1 MSQKPKLRITA
12 LPQTT
17 LRRLRNTPTYF
28 FLIWRWTWWIFALAW
43 IVLNPYRPAF
53 LFVLLGITLIQAL
66 IVTLYAP
73 VFKLL
78 LPGVSTKSASSTRMR
93 EALQG
98 RKERRFRWRLK
109 TLPPLTIDEDLETLP
124 PIARSSNRYKNIAIY
139 GLDVVICGLVMYFSA
154 IYKIPPFGNGSPF
167 YRYGFST
174 VFVAAFAFRY
184 RGGLAAAIGYDLFVF
199 LGLFIHPPLAPVYP
213 TFQIQDLLGSIFDA
227 PLIAILAAYMS
238 TLLDSFTSKKRQ
250 EQDSVRRQ
258 RALLRV
264 GETLLH
270 KTIDLQ
276 QFLQQIAEP
285 IRKGGHFARFILAL
299 MSHSET
305 DGRPEIDTYLD
316 TGIAEAASPD
326 AERTRVLQVARSGQ
340 KLNAFDL
347 QPGKGDEAP
356 SGIARLYLP
365 FSKENKDGLVYMVM
379 GVESIRGEPFGERQE
394 NFLNIVGAQLIVAV
408 ENIRLT
414 EQAAELG
421 AAAERGRVA
430 REIHDGIAQLI
441 YMLSLNTETC
451 AALIQRIV
459 NSPDNADSKD
469 QALRLIAEQLNKLVT
484 ISKQALWETRHYMFT
499 LKPLISGTSTLT
511 QMLTN
516 QLHEFESISGLPVQF
531 IIEGSEEAPNG
542 DRQRL
547 RRLAQVGTAIF
558 RITQEALTNAY
569 KHASASRIRV
579 RLKHQPHM
587 VEVEIEDNGTGI
599 LALAQGTHDANASE
613 QQRFYSGH
621 GMGGMRE
628 RAEELGG
635 TFSVTHTSSGG
646 IRVLA
651 RIPI

>member
-43 IVLNPYRPAF
+43 IVLNPKRPAF
-53 LFVLLGITLIQAL
+53 LFVLLGITLVQTL

-78 LPGVSTKSASSTRMR
+78 LPGVSTKSASGAKMR
-93 EALQG
+93 KALKG
-98 RKERRFRWRLK
+98 RKERKSRWRLK

-124 PIARSSNRYKNIAIY
+124 PIARSNNRYKNIAIY
-139 GLDVVICGLVMYFSA
+139 GLDVIICGLVMYFSA
-154 IYKIPPFGNGSPF
+154 IYKAPPFGNGSPF

-199 LGLFIHPPLAPVYP
+199 LGIFIHPPLAPAYP
-213 TFQIQDLLGSIFDA
+213 VLQIQDLLGSIFDA
-227 PLIAILAAYMS
+227 PLIAIFAAYMS
-238 TLLDSFTSKKRQ
+238 SLLNSFTSKKRQ

-270 KTIDLQ
+270 ETIDLQ
-276 QFLQQIAEP
+276 QFLRQIAEP
-285 IRKGGHFARFILAL
+285 IRKGGHFARLILAL
-299 MSHSET
+299 ISHSET
-305 DGRPEIDTYLD
+305 DARPEIDTYLD
-316 TGIAEAASPD
+316 TGIAEATSPD
-326 AERTRVLQVARSGQ
+326 AERTRVIQVARSGQ

-347 QPGKGDEAP
+347 QPGSGDEGP

-365 FSKENKDGLVYMVM
+365 FHKENKDGLVYMVM

-394 NFLNIVGAQLIVAV
+394 NFLNIVGAQLVVAV

-459 NSPDNADSKD
+459 DSPADKD
-469 QALRLIAEQLNKLVT
+469 SALLLIAEQLNKLVT

-547 RRLAQVGTAIF
+547 RRQAQVGTAIF

-569 KHASASRIRV
+569 KHASASHMRV
-579 RLKHQPHM
+579 RLKHQPRF

-599 LALAQGTHDANASE
+599 PAMAISKHDGSASE
-613 QQRFYSGH
+613 QQRYYSGH

-635 TFSVTHTSSGG
+635 TFEVTQITTGG
-646 IRVLA
+646 ISVLA
-651 RIPI
+651 RIPL

>member
-12 LPQTT
+12 IPQTT

-28 FLIWRWTWWIFALAW
+28 FLIWRWTWWLYALAW
-43 IVLNPYRPAF
+43 IALDPRYPYLF
-53 LFVLLGITLIQAL
+53 LLLGITLVQTL

-73 VFKLL
+73 VFRLL
-78 LPGVSTKSASSTRMR
+78 LPGVSTKNASGAKIRA
-93 EALQG
+93 ALRG
-98 RKERRFRWRLK
+98 KTLRRPRWRLR
-109 TLPPLTIDEDLETLP
+109 TLPPITVDEELETLP

-154 IYKIPPFGNGSPF
+154 VYNSPPFGVGSPF

-199 LGLFIHPPLAPVYP
+199 LGLFIHPPLAPVYHS
-213 TFQIQDLLGSIFDA
+213 FQIRDLLGSIFDA

-238 TLLDSFTSKKRQ
+238 TLLDSYTRSKRR
-250 EQDSVRRQ
+250 EQDSARRQ
-258 RALLRV
+258 RALMKGLDI
-264 GETLLH
+264 LLH
-270 KTIDLQ
+270 GGKDRLK
-276 QFLQQIAEP
+276 FLQQNAEE
-285 IRKGGHFARFILAL
+285 IRKGVHVARLVLAL
-299 MSHSET
+299 FTHSEA
-305 DGRPEIDTYLD
+305 DGQPEIETYLD
-316 TGIAEAASPD
+316 TGIAEAPSPD
-326 AERTRVLQVARSGQ
+326 AERERVMQVATSGE
-340 KLNAFDL
+340 KLKSFDP
-347 QPGKGDEAP
+347 QPVEGDEEP
-356 SGIARLYLP
+356 KGIARLYLP
-365 FSKENKDGLVYMVM
+365 FWKDGQVYMVM
-379 GVESIRGEPFGERQE
+379 GIEVIRGEPFGEWHE
-394 NFLNIVGAQLIVAV
+394 NYLTIFGAQLVIIL

-414 EQAAELG
+414 EQATDLA

-451 AALIQRIV
+451 VALLQRIV
-459 NSPDNADSKD
+459 DSPDGAETKD
-469 QALRLIAEQLNKLVT
+469 AALRLVAEQLNRLVT

-499 LKPLISGTSTLT
+499 LKPLISGSSTLT

-531 IIEGSEEAPNG
+531 TVEGREEQPDG
-542 DRQRL
+542 DKRRSLRL
-547 RRLAQVGTAIF
+547 VQVGTAIF

-569 KHASASRIRV
+569 KHAHASQIQVLLRY
-579 RLKHQPHM
+579 QPQQ
-587 VEVEIEDNGTGI
+587 VEIAIEDNGTGI
-599 LALAQGTHDANASE
+599 PALALSKRDGNTGE

-621 GMGGMRE
+621 GMGGMRA

-635 TFSVTHTSSGG
+635 TFEVTPTPIGG
-646 IRVLA
+646 LRVLV

>member
-12 LPQTT
+12 IPGTT

-28 FLIWRWTWWIFALAW
+28 FLIWRWIWWIYALAW
-43 IVLNPYRPAF
+43 IVIDPKYPY
-53 LFVLLGITLIQAL
+53 LFILLGITLVQAL
-66 IVTLYAP
+66 IVTIYAP

-78 LPGVSTKSASSTRMR
+78 LPGVSTKSAGSVKMGQSLKGN
-93 EALQG
+93 AG
-98 RKERRFRWRLK
+98 RRSRWRLK
-109 TLPPLTIDEDLETLP
+109 TLPPLMSDQELETLP

-139 GLDVVICGLVMYFSA
+139 GLDVVICGLVMYFSSV
-154 IYKIPPFGNGSPF
+154 YKTPPFGNGSPF

-199 LGLFIHPPLAPVYP
+199 LGLFVHPPLAPAYP
-213 TFQIQDLLGSIFDA
+213 IFHIQDLLGSIFDA
-227 PLIAILAAYMS
+227 PLIAIFAAYIS

-270 KTIDLQ
+270 RTLDLQ

-285 IRKGGHFARFILAL
+285 IRRGGHFARLIVAL
-299 MSHSET
+299 ISHSAI
-305 DGRPEIDTYLD
+305 DGQPEIDTYLD
-316 TGIAEAASPD
+316 TGIAEATSPD
-326 AERTRVLQVARSGQ
+326 AERTRVMQVARSG
-340 KLNAFDL
+340 KTLNTFDF
-347 QPGKGDEAP
+347 QHREGDEAP
-356 SGIARLYLP
+356 SGIASMYLP
-365 FSKENKDGLVYMVM
+365 FHKDSKDEQVYMVL

-394 NFLNIVGAQLIVAV
+394 NFLNIVGAQLVVAF

-451 AALIQRIV
+451 AALIQRLVDSSEDEDEALLSI
-459 NSPDNADSKD
+459 AD
-469 QALRLIAEQLNKLVT
+469 RLNKLVT

-531 IIEGSEEAPNG
+531 VIEGNEESPNG
-542 DRQRL
+542 DKQRMRRQ
-547 RRLAQVGTAIF
+547 AQVGTAIF

-569 KHASASRIRV
+569 KHANATQMRV
-579 RLKHQPHM
+579 RLNHQPHM
-587 VEVEIEDNGTGI
+587 VEVQIEDNGRGLPVVATGNRD
-599 LALAQGTHDANASE
+599 GSTSE

-635 TFSVTHTSSGG
+635 TFEVTHTPAGG
-646 IRVLA
+646 ISVLA

>member
-17 LRRLRNTPTYF
+17 LRRLRNIPTYF
-28 FLIWRWTWWIFALAW
+28 FLIWRWTWWFYALAW
-43 IVLNPYRPAF
+43 IALDPRYPYLF
-53 LFVLLGITLIQAL
+53 LLLGITLIQAL

-78 LPGVSTKSASSTRMR
+78 LPGVSTKSASGTKVRKASPGK
-93 EALQG
+93 AL
-98 RKERRFRWRLK
+98 RRPRWRLR
-109 TLPPLTIDEDLETLP
+109 TLPPITVDEELEVLP

-139 GLDVVICGLVMYFSA
+139 GLDVVICGLVMYFSSV
-154 IYKIPPFGNGSPF
+154 YKTPPFGNCSPF

-184 RGGLAAAIGYDLFVF
+184 RGGLAAAIGYDLFVI
-199 LGLFIHPPLAPVYP
+199 LGLIVHPPLSISYP
-213 TFQIQDLLGSIFDA
+213 HFQIQDLFGSLFDA

-238 TLLDSFTSKKRQ
+238 TLLDNYTRSKRR

-258 RALLRV
+258 RALMK
-264 GETLLH
+264 GQDILLH
-270 KTIDLQ
+270 GGIDRL
-276 QFLQQIAEP
+276 QFLQQNAEE
-285 IRKGGHFARFILAL
+285 IRRGVHVARLVLAL
-299 MSHSET
+299 MAHSET
-305 DGRPEIDTYLD
+305 EAGPEIETYLD
-316 TGIAEAASPD
+316 TGIAEAPSPD
-326 AERTRVLQVARSGQ
+326 AERRRIMQVATSGQ
-340 KLNAFDL
+340 KLKSFEP
-347 QPGKGDEAP
+347 QPMEGDEAP
-356 SGIARLYLP
+356 KGIARLYLP
-365 FSKENKDGLVYMVM
+365 LQKDGQLYMVV
-379 GVESIRGEPFGERQE
+379 GIEAIRGEPFGEWHE
-394 NFLNIVGAQLIVAV
+394 NYLNIFGAQLVIIL

-414 EQAAELG
+414 EQAADLA

-451 AALIQRIV
+451 VALVQRIV
-459 NSPDNADSKD
+459 DSSEGSETKE
-469 QALRLIAEQLNKLVT
+469 QALRLVAEQLNRLVT

-499 LKPLISGTSTLT
+499 LKPLITGSSTLT

-531 IIEGSEEAPNG
+531 LVEGREELPNG
-542 DRQRL
+542 DKQRARRQ
-547 RRLAQVGTAIF
+547 AQVGTAIF

-569 KHASASRIRV
+569 KHARASQILV
-579 RLKHQPHM
+579 RLHYQPQM
-587 VEVEIEDNGTGI
+587 VEVTIEDNGTSI
-599 LALAQGTHDANASE
+599 LALAMSKHDGSDEE

-635 TFSVTHTSSGG
+635 TFEATPTPGG
-646 IRVLA
+646 GLRVLV

>member
-12 LPQTT
+12 LSQAT

-28 FLIWRWTWWIFALAW
+28 FLIWRWTWWLYALAW
-43 IVLNPYRPAF
+43 IALDPRYPF
-53 LFVLLGITLIQAL
+53 LFVLLGVTLIQAL

-78 LPGVSTKSASSTRMR
+78 LPGVSTKSVSGARR
-93 EALQG
+93 
-98 RKERRFRWRLK
+98 RKSPVAKAARSRRWRLR
-109 TLPPLTIDEDLETLP
+109 TLPPITTDEELGALP

-139 GLDVVICGLVMYFSA
+139 GLDVVICGLVMYFSSV
-154 IYKIPPFGNGSPF
+154 YKTPPFGNGSPF

-174 VFVAAFAFRY
+174 IFVAAFAFRY
-184 RGGLAAAIGYDLFVF
+184 RGGLAAAIGYDMFVI
-199 LGLFIHPPLAPVYP
+199 LGLIVHPPLAAPYP
-213 TFQIQDLLGSIFDA
+213 HFMIQDLLGSLFDA
-227 PLIAILAAYMS
+227 PLIAIFAAYMS
-238 TLLDSFTSKKRQ
+238 TLLDSYTRSKRR

-258 RALLRV
+258 RALMKGFDILLR
-264 GETLLH
+264 GG
-270 KTIDLQ
+270 IDRL
-276 QFLQQIAEP
+276 QFLQQNAEG
-285 IRKGGHFARFILAL
+285 IRKGVHVARLVLAL
-299 MSHSET
+299 IVHPET
-305 DGRPEIDTYLD
+305 DTRSEIETYID

-326 AERTRVLQVARSGQ
+326 AERSRVMQVARSGE
-340 KLNAFDL
+340 KYKSFEP
-347 QPGKGDEAP
+347 QPVEGDEQP
-356 SGIARLYLP
+356 EGIARLYLP
-365 FSKENKDGLVYMVM
+365 FQKDKDGPVYMVI
-379 GVESIRGEPFGERQE
+379 GVESIRGEPFGEWHE
-394 NFLNIVGAQLIVAV
+394 NYLTIFGAQLVIIL

-441 YMLSLNTETC
+441 YMLSLHTETC

-459 NSPDNADSKD
+459 DTPEHSDDKD
-469 QALRLIAEQLNKLVT
+469 QTLLLIAQQLNKLVT
-484 ISKQALWETRHYMFT
+484 ISKQALWETRHYIFT
-499 LKPLISGTSTLT
+499 LKPLISGISTLT

-531 IIEGSEEAPNG
+531 IIEGNEELPNG
-542 DRQRL
+542 DRQRA
-547 RRLAQVGTAIF
+547 RRQAQVGTAIF

-569 KHASASRIRV
+569 KHARASQVRV

-587 VEVEIEDNGTGI
+587 VEVEIEDNGQNI
-599 LALAQGTHDANASE
+599 PALALSKHDESAGE

-621 GMGGMRE
+621 GLGGMRE

-635 TFSVTHTSSGG
+635 TFEVTQIPAGG
-646 IRVLA
+646 LSVLA

>member
-1 MSQKPKLRITA
+1 M
-12 LPQTT
+12 
-17 LRRLRNTPTYF
+17 RRLRNTPTYF
-28 FLIWRWTWWIFALAW
+28 FLIWRWIWWIYALAW
-43 IVLNPYRPAF
+43 IVLDPKYPY
-53 LFVLLGITLIQAL
+53 LFILLGITLVQAL
-66 IVTLYAP
+66 IVTIYAP

-78 LPGVSTKSASSTRMR
+78 LPGVSTKSAGGVKMGQSLKGN
-93 EALQG
+93 AG
-98 RKERRFRWRLK
+98 RKSRWRLK
-109 TLPPLTIDEDLETLP
+109 TLPPLMSDQELETLP

-139 GLDVVICGLVMYFSA
+139 GLDVVICGLVMYFSSV
-154 IYKIPPFGNGSPF
+154 YKTPPFGNGSPF

-199 LGLFIHPPLAPVYP
+199 LGLFVHPPLASAYP
-213 TFQIQDLLGSIFDA
+213 TIHIQDLLGSIFDA
-227 PLIAILAAYMS
+227 PLIAIFAAYMS

-270 KTIDLQ
+270 RTLDLQ
-276 QFLQQIAEP
+276 QFLQHIAEP
-285 IRKGGHFARFILAL
+285 IRRGGHFARFIVAL
-299 MSHSET
+299 ISHSAI
-305 DGRPEIDTYLD
+305 DGQPEIDTYLD
-316 TGIAEAASPD
+316 TGIAEATSPD
-326 AERTRVLQVARSGQ
+326 AERTRVMQVARSG
-340 KLNAFDL
+340 KTLNTFDF
-347 QPGKGDEAP
+347 QHGEGGEAP
-356 SGIARLYLP
+356 SGIASLYLP
-365 FSKENKDGLVYMVM
+365 FHKDSKDEQVYMVL

-394 NFLNIVGAQLIVAV
+394 NFLNIVGAQLVVAF

-451 AALIQRIV
+451 AALIQRLV
-459 NSPDNADSKD
+459 DSSED
-469 QALRLIAEQLNKLVT
+469 EDEALHSIAERLNKLVT

-531 IIEGSEEAPNG
+531 VIEGNEESPNG
-542 DRQRL
+542 DKQRVRRQ
-547 RRLAQVGTAIF
+547 AQVGTAIF

-569 KHASASRIRV
+569 KHANATQMRV
-579 RLKHQPHM
+579 RLNHQPHM
-587 VEVEIEDNGTGI
+587 VEVQIEDNGRGLPVVATGNRD
-599 LALAQGTHDANASE
+599 GNTSE

-635 TFSVTHTSSGG
+635 TFEVTHTPAGG
-646 IRVLA
+646 ISVLA

>member
-12 LPQTT
+12 IPQTT

-28 FLIWRWTWWIFALAW
+28 FLIWRWTWWLYALAW
-43 IVLNPYRPAF
+43 IVIDHRYPF
-53 LFVLLGITLIQAL
+53 LFLLLGITLVQTL

-78 LPGVSTKSASSTRMR
+78 LPGVSTKNANGAKRRKPSSGKTVWRPR
-93 EALQG
+93 L
-98 RKERRFRWRLK
+98 RLK
-109 TLPPLTIDEDLETLP
+109 TLPPITVDEELDALP
-124 PIARSSNRYKNIAIY
+124 PIARSSNRYKNIAIF
-139 GLDVVICGLVMYFSA
+139 GLDVVICGLVMYFSSVL
-154 IYKIPPFGNGSPF
+154 KTPPFGNGSPF

-184 RGGLAAAIGYDLFVF
+184 RGGLAAAIGYDLFVL
-199 LGLFIHPPLAPVYP
+199 LGLFIHPPLAQPYP
-213 TFQIQDLLGSIFDA
+213 QFNIQDLLGSLFDA
-227 PLIAILAAYMS
+227 PLIAIFAAYMS
-238 TLLDSFTSKKRQ
+238 TLLDSYTRSKRR

-258 RALLRV
+258 RALMKGLDI
-264 GETLLH
+264 LLH
-270 KTIDLQ
+270 GGIDRL
-276 QFLQQIAEP
+276 QFLQQNAEE
-285 IRKGGHFARFILAL
+285 IRKGVHVARLVLAL
-299 MSHSET
+299 ITHSEA
-305 DGRPEIDTYLD
+305 DAQPEIDTYLD
-316 TGIAEAASPD
+316 TGIAEATSPG
-326 AERTRVLQVARSGQ
+326 AERDRVIQVVRSGI
-340 KLNAFDL
+340 KLKSFDP
-347 QPGKGDEAP
+347 QPVEGDEQP
-356 SGIARLYLP
+356 KGIARLYLP
-365 FSKENKDGLVYMVM
+365 FSKDGQVYMVM
-379 GVESIRGEPFGERQE
+379 GIEVIRGEPFGEWHE
-394 NFLNIVGAQLIVAV
+394 NYLNIFGAQLVIIL

-414 EQAAELG
+414 EQAADLA

-459 NSPDNADSKD
+459 DSPDSANKD
-469 QALRLIAEQLNKLVT
+469 QALLLVAQQLNRLVT

-499 LKPLISGTSTLT
+499 LKPLISGSSTLT

-531 IIEGSEEAPNG
+531 AIEGNEAPPNG
-542 DRQRL
+542 DKQRARRQ
-547 RRLAQVGTAIF
+547 AQVGTAIF

-569 KHASASRIRV
+569 KHASASQIRV
-579 RLKHQPHM
+579 RLNSQPEM
-587 VEVEIEDNGTGI
+587 IEVEIEDNGTGI
-599 LALAQGTHDANASE
+599 PALVTGKQDESVSE

-635 TFSVTHTSSGG
+635 TFSVTQTPSGG

-651 RIPI
+651 RIPL

>member
-1 MSQKPKLRITA
+1 MSQKPKLRIA
-12 LPQTT
+12 AIPQAT

-28 FLIWRWTWWIFALAW
+28 FLIWRWTWWLYALAW
-43 IVLNPYRPAF
+43 IALDPRYPY
-53 LFVLLGITLIQAL
+53 LFILLGITLVQAL

-78 LPGVSTKSASSTRMR
+78 LPGVSTKSASGAKMR
-93 EALQG
+93 KSPAAKAAW
-98 RKERRFRWRLK
+98 RSRWRLR
-109 TLPPLTIDEDLETLP
+109 TLPPITADEEMDTLP

-154 IYKIPPFGNGSPF
+154 VYKTPPFGNGSPF

-184 RGGLAAAIGYDLFVF
+184 RGGLAAAIGYDLFVI
-199 LGLFIHPPLAPVYP
+199 LGLFIHPPLAPPYP
-213 TFQIQDLLGSIFDA
+213 HVQIQDLLGSLFDA
-227 PLIAILAAYMS
+227 PLIAIFAAYMS
-238 TLLDSFTSKKRQ
+238 TLLDSYTRSKRR

-258 RALLRV
+258 RALMK
-264 GETLLH
+264 GIDILLH
-270 KTIDLQ
+270 GGIERL
-276 QFLQQIAEP
+276 QFLQQNAEG
-285 IRKGGHFARFILAL
+285 IRKGVHVARLVLAL
-299 MSHSET
+299 IAHSET
-305 DGRPEIDTYLD
+305 DTQPEIDTYLD

-326 AERTRVLQVARSGQ
+326 AERSRVIEVASSG
-340 KLNAFDL
+340 KKHKSFDP
-347 QPGKGDEAP
+347 QPVEGDEQP
-356 SGIARLYLP
+356 KGIARLYLP
-365 FSKENKDGLVYMVM
+365 LQKDGQVYMVM
-379 GVESIRGEPFGERQE
+379 GVESIRGEPFGEWHE
-394 NFLNIVGAQLIVAV
+394 NYLSIFGAQLVIIL

-414 EQAAELG
+414 EQAADL
-421 AAAERGRVA
+421 AATAERGRVA

-451 AALIQRIV
+451 AALVQRIADT
-459 NSPDNADSKD
+459 PDNPDNKD
-469 QALRLIAEQLNKLVT
+469 QALLLIGQQLNKLVT

-516 QLHEFESISGLPVQF
+516 QLHEFESISGLAVQF
-531 IIEGSEEAPNG
+531 IIEGNEALPNG
-542 DRQRL
+542 DRQRT
-547 RRLAQVGTAIF
+547 RRQAQVGTAIF

-569 KHASASRIRV
+569 KHANASQMRV

-587 VEVEIEDNGTGI
+587 VEVEIEDNGKGI
-599 LALAQGTHDANASE
+599 PAMAMSKHDSSMGE
-613 QQRFYSGH
+613 QQRLYSGH

-635 TFSVTHTSSGG
+635 TFEVAQTPAGG
-646 IRVLA
+646 LSVLA